1 MAEATDG
8 GTEEKQEET
17 SGDTSERDL
26 AADAKHFQS
35 LADKRDAENK
45 SLKEERDAFK
55 AERDTIKAAQDKTER
70 EALEK
75 NNEFKTL
82 YEKSQVELEA
92 STKARDTLALQVELH
107 SYLAEKH
114 PEFVPDSRWILP
126 HVTSKEDIAS
136 VVEDYAK
143 AHPKAPGIGAA
154 GMGNT
159 GKDGEGMKTIS
170 QADLNDPAKLN
181 KLLDEDSK
189 LSEKIASGE
198 IKLI

>member
-1 MAEATDG
+1 MAEQGDTG
-8 GTEEKQEET
+8 EEKGQEQQEEKDAGSAGS
-17 SGDTSERDL
+17 SGTDYE
-26 AADAKHFQS
+26 AQAKHFQAI
-35 LADKRDAENK
+35 ADRRDAENK
-45 SLKEERDAFK
+45 SLKVEN
-55 AERDTIKAAQDKTER
+55 DTIKAAQKAAEDKVLAE
-70 EALEK
+70 

-143 AHPKAPGIGAA
+143 ANPKAPGIGAA

-159 GKDGEGMKTIS
+159 GKDGSGQKTIS

-181 KLLDEDSK
+181 KLLDEDPK